1 MKKSIF
7 PLFLIIFD
15 AKNKGILSTEILKIA
30 NFFQKL
36 FKLKKRQTYV
46 KNNFF

>member
-15 AKNKGILSTEILKIA
+15 AKNKGILSTEIFGIA
-30 NFFQKL
+30 NFFFRNFL
-36 FKLKKRQTYV
+36 NLEKKT
-46 KNNFF
+46 NL